1 MVHSVPRG
9 IVLIVLLAVAWLL
22 AGAWLAERSIDVLS
36 QANERDAQNH
46 EVRESLQQLLSAM
59 QDAETGQRGYILTR
73 SLSFLEPYYEAN
85 RQIDRLLVRAQELTA
100 DSPAQRRSLDQ
111 LSRTVAA
118 KREFLS
124 RTIEYEDA
132 GQHARAIAAVS
143 AGTGRQLMS
152 NIRAGIDGMQ
162 QEEGRQLAS
171 SSAEQQSALVDTQK
185 VLYGYAVLSVLLLG
199 LAIAVSSSELR
210 SANRARLEILGINQ
224 QLEQRVRELAELR
237 DAAMA
242 ADRAKTAF
250 LATISHELR
259 TPLNA
264 IIGFSGLMLESPAA
278 AIDDVQRKHV
288 DIIHKAGRHLLEL
301 VNEVID
307 ITVIEAA
314 QLLLHLESVDIGQV
328 LLEQC
333 DAMRLQARSRNLELK
348 FIDPGESITVRADVQ
363 RLRQVITNLV
373 SNALKFTDYGYVHV
387 SIATDG
393 EFARVT
399 VDDTGIGIP
408 VARRAELFVPFR
420 RVRERGDAHR
430 EGLGLGLSICLRL
443 IENMGGR
450 IGIDDHPGGGTRFW
464 FTVPRAGKTPAVSA

>member
-1 MVHSVPRG
+1 MLNSVPRG
-9 IVLIVLLAVAWLL
+9 IVFIVLLAVAWLL
-22 AGAWLAERSIDVLS
+22 AGAWLGQRSINVLS
-36 QANERDAQNH
+36 QADEQDARNH
-46 EVRESLQQLLSAM
+46 EVRESLQKLLSAM

-73 SLSFLEPYYEAN
+73 SFSFLEPYDEAN
-85 RQIDRLLVRAQELTA
+85 RQIDRLLDRVQKLTA
-100 DSPAQRRSLDQ
+100 DLPAQRRSLQQ
-111 LSRTVAA
+111 LTPTVAA

-124 RTIEYEDA
+124 RTIAYENA
-132 GQHARAIAAVS
+132 GQHAQAIAAVA
-143 AGTGRQLMS
+143 AGTGRKLMDD
-152 NIRAGIDGMQ
+152 IRVEIDGMQ
-162 QEEGRQLAS
+162 QEVRRQLAR
-171 SSAEQQSALVDTQK
+171 SSAAQQAALANMRK
-185 VLYGYAVLSVLLLG
+185 VLFGYGALSVLLLA
-199 LAIAVSSSELR
+199 LAIAVSSRELR
-210 SANRARLEILGINQ
+210 RANRARLEILGINQ

-250 LATISHELR
+250 LATVSHELR

-278 AIDDVQRKHV
+278 AIDEVQRKHV
-288 DIIHKAGRHLLEL
+288 DIVHKSGRHLLEL

-307 ITVIEAA
+307 ITVIEAGGL
-314 QLLLHLESVDIGQV
+314 QLHLETVDIAQV

-333 DAMRLQARSRNLELK
+333 DAMRLHARSRNLELK
-348 FIDPGESITVRADVQ
+348 FIDPGESIAVLADVQ
-363 RLRQVITNLV
+363 RLRQVVTNLL

-387 SIATDG
+387 SVTTDG
-393 EFARVT
+393 EFVRIA

-464 FTVPRAGKTPAVSA
+464 FTVPLAGKTPKVSA